1 MCKIKYMKVLVA
13 IPAYNEEEQLN
24 DAIQEVKKNIPVAFK
39 LLVINDGSSDKTL
52 EIAKKSGVDF
62 ILSSSIN
69 HGLAEV
75 FNSTKQFFIENNFD
89 YLVFFDADLQYPP
102 EFIELLLEAIIQ
114 NDSNIIIGERD
125 FKKNNVFSLNKK
137 ILQRIGSFVVS
148 KISGISIRDV
158 TSGFRIYDR
167 SALSAIEITDSYT
180 YTIESILQARTKK
193 IKISSLR
200 LNYFN
205 KTRQSRLVRSNS
217 NYIKNALKTMG
228 NYFFIYNMLF
238 IKQLTLLTSLT
249 ISLISFSRFFIPYF
263 QNGSNPGNVQSLI
276 LGSFLI
282 ISSLC
287 LLILINLRINYF
299 KMSRIERKLTY
310 KQHSL
315 D

>member
-1 MCKIKYMKVLVA
+1 MKVLVA

-24 DAIQEVKKNIPVAFK
+24 YVIQEVKKNISVAFK

-52 EIAKKSGVDF
+52 EVAKKSGVDF

-114 NDSNIIIGERD
+114 KDSNIVIGERD
-125 FKKNNVFSLNKK
+125 FNKNNIFTLNKK

-148 KISGISIRDV
+148 KISGTTIRDV

-180 YTIESILQARTKK
+180 YTIESILQAKTKK
-193 IKISSLR
+193 IKISSLK
-200 LNYFN
+200 LDYFN

-217 NYIKNALKTMG
+217 HYIKNALKTMG
-228 NYFFIYNMLF
+228 NYFFTYNMLF
-238 IKQLTLLTSLT
+238 IKQLTLLSSLT

-263 QNGSNPGNVQSLI
+263 ENGSNPGNVQSLI
-276 LGSFLI
+276 LGSFI
-282 ISSLC
+282 IVSSLS
-287 LLILINLRINYF
+287 LLILMNLRINYF
-299 KMSRIERKLTY
+299 KMLRIERKLTH

>member
-1 MCKIKYMKVLVA
+1 MCKIKCMKVLVA

-24 DAIQEVKKNIPVAFK
+24 YVIQEVKKNISVAFK

-52 EIAKKSGVDF
+52 EVAKKSGVDF

-114 NDSNIIIGERD
+114 KDSNIVIGERD
-125 FKKNNVFSLNKK
+125 FNKNNIFTLNKK

-148 KISGISIRDV
+148 KISGTTIRDV

-180 YTIESILQARTKK
+180 YTIESILQAKTKK
-193 IKISSLR
+193 IKISSLK
-200 LNYFN
+200 LDYFN

-217 NYIKNALKTMG
+217 HYIKNALKTMG
-228 NYFFIYNMLF
+228 NYFFTYNMLF
-238 IKQLTLLTSLT
+238 IKQLTLLSSLT

-263 QNGSNPGNVQSLI
+263 ENGSNPGNVQSLI
-276 LGSFLI
+276 LGSFI
-282 ISSLC
+282 IVSSLS
-287 LLILINLRINYF
+287 LLILMNLRINYF
-299 KMSRIERKLTY
+299 KMLRIERKLTH